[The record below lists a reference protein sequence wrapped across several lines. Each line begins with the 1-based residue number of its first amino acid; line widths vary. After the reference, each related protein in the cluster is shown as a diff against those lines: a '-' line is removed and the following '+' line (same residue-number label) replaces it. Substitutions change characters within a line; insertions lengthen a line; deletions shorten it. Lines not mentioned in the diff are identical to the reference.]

1 MGKNQETD
9 APGKGRPE
17 TGPKNAPEP
26 ASSQPSAP
34 ADPPRKLKSK
44 PPRKNGPSV
53 IIAPGPGSD
62 VVATP
67 PSRI

>member
-1 MGKNQETD
+1 MSGNQESD
-9 APGKGRPE
+9 APEKTRRE
-17 TGPKNAPEP
+17 TGPKNGRPSNQP
-26 ASSQPSAP
+26 AVPVEQ
-34 ADPPRKLKSK
+34 PRKPKSK
-44 PPRKNGPSV
+44 PPRKKGPSV